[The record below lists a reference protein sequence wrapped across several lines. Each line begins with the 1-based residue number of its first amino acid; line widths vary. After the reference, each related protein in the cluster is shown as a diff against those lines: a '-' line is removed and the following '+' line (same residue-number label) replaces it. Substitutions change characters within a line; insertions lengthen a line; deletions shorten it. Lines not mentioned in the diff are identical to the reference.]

1 MILGLELNLKSMAVD
16 ESCFEPAIKM
26 TFVLKYQMNQEAP
39 INMFGNVLFEKK
51 SIGRLE
57 PKVMPY
63 FEFKIGPTDYNR
75 NFGQK
80 ELEMELTL
88 SLDKKIV
95 SYMNDAR
102 KTSPKGD
109 VNLTIDVNLTYLRN
123 KAFVSYINEFHL
135 NDATFPRDL
144 KTVIEKNFS
153 PHYYSDI
160 SVLLYTYPTQIGS
173 YISNR
178 TNLNLISS
186 NGPGADDGYLSIINQ
201 NLKFEW
207 SIKSSDWIH
216 DFLPNLGL
224 GEYEVIEI
232 PRIRQSEALGD
243 ILKMLDEAKEK
254 LYKSLDIGASLTSL
268 RNSLTKFK
276 EFVKGNGGLEELFK
290 DNKNIIDLTDNLQKK
305 LHGAASRSDDSTA
318 AHASNGMKVEG
329 YEAES
334 MIFMAYALYKM
345 VFDKI
350 KSNNNGGGE

>member
-39 INMFGNVLFEKK
+39 INMFGNVFFEKK

-57 PKVMPY
+57 PKVMPSL
-63 FEFKIGPTDYNR
+63 EFKIGPTDYNR

-102 KTSPKGD
+102 KSSPKGD
-109 VNLTIDVNLTYLRN
+109 VNLTIDVNLTYLKN

-153 PHYYSDI
+153 PHNYSDI

-173 YISNR
+173 YASNR
-178 TNLNLISS
+178 TNLNLVSS
-186 NGPGADDGYLSIINQ
+186 NGSGQDDGYLSIINQ
-201 NLKFEW
+201 NLKIDW
-207 SIKSSDWIH
+207 QIKSSDWVH
-216 DFLPNLGL
+216 DFLPKLGL

-232 PRIRQSEALGD
+232 PGIIERESLGD
-243 ILKMLDEAKEK
+243 VLKMLDEAKDR
-254 LYKSLDIGASLTSL
+254 LYKSLDVGASLTSL
-268 RNSLTKFK
+268 RNSLKKFN
-276 EFVKGNGGLEELFK
+276 EFVTRNGGFEKLFF
-290 DNKNIIDLTDNLQKK
+290 DNKNITDLANDLQVK
-305 LHGAASRSDDSTA
+305 LYGAASRSEDSTA
-318 AHASNGMKVEG
+318 AHASNGMRVEG

-350 KSNNNGGGE
+350 KSINNGGGE